1 MKIKQL
7 TKEELDRRYIL
18 DLITKKNAEVVEVMK
33 KIPKGNLFCWKGE
46 EK

>member
-7 TKEELDRRYIL
+7 TKEELDRRYIE
-18 DLITKKNAEVVEVMK
+18 DLIFRKNAEVVEIMK

-46 EK
+46 K